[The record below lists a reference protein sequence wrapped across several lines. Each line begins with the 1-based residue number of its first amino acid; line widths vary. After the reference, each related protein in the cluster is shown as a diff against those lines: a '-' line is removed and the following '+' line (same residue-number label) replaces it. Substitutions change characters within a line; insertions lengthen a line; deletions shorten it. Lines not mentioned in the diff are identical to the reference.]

1 MTYRSICI
9 REYLR
14 QHWGGFY
21 RSCCDMIVGGEVYNW
36 HKLLLAACIA
46 VLIGFGYLA
55 GSDYET
61 SDISGRAFST
71 AQEAARSVK

>member
-1 MTYRSICI
+1 
-9 REYLR
+9 
-14 QHWGGFY
+14 
-21 RSCCDMIVGGEVYNW
+21 MIVGGEVYNW